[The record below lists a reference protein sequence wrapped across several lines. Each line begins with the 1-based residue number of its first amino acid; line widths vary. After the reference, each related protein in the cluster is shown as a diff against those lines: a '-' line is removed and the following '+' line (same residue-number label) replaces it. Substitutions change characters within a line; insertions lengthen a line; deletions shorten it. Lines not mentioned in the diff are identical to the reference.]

1 MKRFLSDMQ
10 HYYRYILYSAKSTL
24 KQEVA
29 DSFLNWGWLILNPV
43 MFMLVYA
50 FVQITIFGNQKE
62 YLASFLF
69 VGLTVWNFFNANINS
84 SVRLI
89 KRYEPIISKTYVPK
103 FAFVMS
109 SLLVNGFKM
118 LVSFGLV
125 VLSLVLY
132 RVPVS
137 PLMFWCVPYLLL
149 IGLVSFGGSC
159 ILLHFGVFFDD
170 LANIVPIAL
179 RLLFFLSG
187 IFYDL
192 EGKLGG
198 GMGIIAERCNPAAF
212 VILQM
217 RRTLI
222 YNQSTDVAGFVIWF
236 LIGIALSVVG
246 IYLIYKY
253 ERQYV
258 KSV

>member
-89 KRYEPIISKTYVPK
+89 KRYEPIIS
-103 FAFVMS
+103 
-109 SLLVNGFKM
+109 
-118 LVSFGLV
+118 
-125 VLSLVLY
+125 
-132 RVPVS
+132 
-137 PLMFWCVPYLLL
+137 
-149 IGLVSFGGSC
+149 
-159 ILLHFGVFFDD
+159 
-170 LANIVPIAL
+170 
-179 RLLFFLSG
+179 
-187 IFYDL
+187 
-192 EGKLGG
+192 
-198 GMGIIAERCNPAAF
+198 
-212 VILQM
+212 
-217 RRTLI
+217 
-222 YNQSTDVAGFVIWF
+222 
-236 LIGIALSVVG
+236 
-246 IYLIYKY
+246 
-253 ERQYV
+253 
-258 KSV
+258 